1 MLCIIPEGCS
11 KGHARNTLV
20 KTRSQKMHGAWL
32 TVFGLLRHGK
42 QIFLVLVPP
51 RSALRNVLWHRRS
64 ENLREGISLVGLR
77 PLVFPPVASE
87 ELQLDQAVQLPA
99 FKQAE
104 RERC

>member
-1 MLCIIPEGCS
+1 MFQRSRAQYIG
-11 KGHARNTLV
+11 KNTL
-20 KTRSQKMHGAWL
+20 SKMHGAWL

-64 ENLREGISLVGLR
+64 ENLREGISFVGLR
-77 PLVFPPVASE
+77 PLVCPPVASE

>member
-1 MLCIIPEGCS
+1 MLGIIPEGCS

>member
-11 KGHARNTLV
+11 KGRARNTCV
-20 KTRSQKMHGAWL
+20 KTRSPKMHGAWL
-32 TVFGLLRHGK
+32 TVFGLHRHGK

-64 ENLREGISLVGLR
+64 ENLREGISLVGFR

-87 ELQLDQAVQLPA
+87 ELQLDQAVQLPV
-99 FKQAE
+99 FF
-104 RERC
+104 